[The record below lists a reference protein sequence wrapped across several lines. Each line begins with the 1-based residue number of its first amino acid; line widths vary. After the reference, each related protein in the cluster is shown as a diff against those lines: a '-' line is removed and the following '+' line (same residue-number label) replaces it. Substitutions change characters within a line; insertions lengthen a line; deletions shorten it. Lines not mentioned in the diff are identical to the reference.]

1 MILTE
6 NYEENKVLEDV
17 FFPITESIEDKK
29 LSLGVALVGRL
40 DEDPDIDAE
49 LTWALVQDMKD
60 KMTERTH
67 FPNDG
72 KIRQRIEWNGQNW
85 HIESTGRDTESPLNV
100 KDVTPMPGHAKE
112 APMAYVPHYEPA
124 KPTSRGIVKDDHY
137 YMLKARRRIQEI
149 EDFDRKTWG
158 LAYGAL
164 DLWLVIKEFVTNVAV
179 LLGSIGTLAK
189 RRIVK
194 YWSNKL
200 IQWGEEINN
209 VRQEKDRNARR
220 R

>member
-1 MILTE
+1 MILTDT
-6 NYEENKVLEDV
+6 YEPKEVLDDV
-17 FFPITESIEDKK
+17 FFPIVDSIEDKK
-29 LSLGVALVGRL
+29 LGFGVALVGRL

-60 KMTERTH
+60 KMTERAH

-72 KIRQRIEWNGQNW
+72 KIRQRIEWNGRNW

-100 KDVTPMPGHAKE
+100 KDVTPMPGRAKE

-124 KPTSRGIVKDDHY
+124 KPISRGVVKDDHY
-137 YMLKARRRIQEI
+137 YMLKARKRIQEI
-149 EDFDRKTWG
+149 EDFDRRTWG
-158 LAYGAL
+158 IAYGAL
-164 DLWLVIKEFVTNVAV
+164 DLWLILKEFAINVGELV
-179 LLGSIGTLAK
+179 GSIGTLAK
-189 RRIVK
+189 RRIVG

-200 IQWGEEINN
+200 IHWGEEINN
-209 VRQEKDRNARR
+209 VREENRKSRR